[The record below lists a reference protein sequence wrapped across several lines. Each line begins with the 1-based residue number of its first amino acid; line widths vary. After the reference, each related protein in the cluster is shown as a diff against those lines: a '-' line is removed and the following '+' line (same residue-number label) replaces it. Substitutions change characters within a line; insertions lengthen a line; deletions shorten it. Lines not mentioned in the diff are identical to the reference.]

1 MKRCLTVLVLV
12 VCVAAACFCMPVSAA
27 SEATRLD
34 FTGTVNIDGD
44 CMVTV
49 QMTLHLESAEES
61 LYYPLPGNATGI
73 TVNGSTVNPSRSGD
87 YALVN
92 LSRLT
97 SGQPGDF
104 MIQLSYNLP
113 KIVTV
118 AEDRKSLN
126 LNLPI
131 LSGFAYPVSTMNYTI
146 TLPSEVRQTPNFY
159 STYRQNGLA
168 SELNL
173 VVNGSMITGSTK
185 NGFNDHESVSMTMNT
200 ETSMFP
206 GVSTYLRTGNPELIP
221 MGILAGVAV
230 VYWLIFLRTFPSR
243 KEESVTPP
251 PGMTA
256 GEVPSKL
263 YLLGPDLTTMVLCW
277 AQLGYI
283 LIQVDG
289 RKILLH
295 KRMEMGNERSL
306 FEVRTFQTL
315 FGERRVVDAAG
326 LQYAKILRRTAS
338 SLPGENS
345 ACKAGERTRNIY
357 RYILC
362 AVQIFLGICM
372 AMNMTEIVA
381 LQVLLSLVFG
391 ILGVVTAWQMHKLA
405 FCIGVRKKT
414 GIVTAVVSWI
424 LWIVIGIVAGQVWIP
439 LGVCAGQILLG
450 FPAAIG
456 GRRTDLNKH
465 EVAQLRGLRDYLKNL
480 SKEEVQRMLSADP
493 EFFFRMLPYA
503 MALGVLRPYA
513 QAFGKRKIEQCPYLV
528 TRQQGGRKAED
539 WEKIFSDTVYR
550 MDDRAA
556 RMEIEKWMAIRFR

>member
-1 MKRCLTVLVLV
+1 MKRCLSLLALMVCLVSV
-12 VCVAAACFCMPVSAA
+12 WFCVPASAA
-27 SEATRLD
+27 SAATRLD

-49 QMTLHLESAEES
+49 QMTLHLESAEDS
-61 LYYPLPGNATGI
+61 LYFPLPGSATGI
-73 TVNGSTVNPSRSGD
+73 TVNGSSTNPSRSGD

-118 AEDRKSLN
+118 AEDRKSLD

-131 LSGFAYPVSTMNYTI
+131 LSGFAYPVSSMNYTI
-146 TLPSEVRQTPNFY
+146 TLPSEVKQTPDFY

-185 NGFNDHESVSMTMNT
+185 AGFNDHESVSMTMNV
-200 ETSMFP
+200 EPEMFP
-206 GVSTYLRTGNPELIP
+206 GVSTYVRTGNQELIP
-221 MGILAGVAV
+221 MGILAGVAIL
-230 VYWLIFLRTFPSR
+230 YWLIFLRTFPSR
-243 KEESVTPP
+243 VEDSVTPP

-256 GEVPSKL
+256 GEVPCRL
-263 YLLGPDLTTMVLCW
+263 YLQGPDLTAMVLCW
-277 AQLGYI
+277 AQLGYL

-289 RKILLH
+289 RRILLH
-295 KRMEMGNERSL
+295 KRMDMGNERSL
-306 FEVRTFQTL
+306 FEVRTFRTL
-315 FGERRVVDAAG
+315 FGERRVVDATG
-326 LQYAKILRRTAS
+326 MQYAKVLRRTAAV
-338 SLPGENS
+338 LPGED
-345 ACKAGERTRNIY
+345 AMCKTRERTRKIY
-357 RYILC
+357 RYLLC
-362 AVQIFLGICM
+362 GVGVFLGICM
-372 AMNMTEIVA
+372 AMNMTEIRA

-391 ILGVVTAWQMHKLA
+391 ALGVLTAWQMHKLA
-405 FCIGVRKKT
+405 LCVGVRKKT
-414 GIVTAVVSWI
+414 GIITAVVSW
-424 LWIVIGIVAGQVWIP
+424 LVWIVIGLIAGQVWIP

-450 FPAAIG
+450 FPAAFG

-465 EVAQLRGLRDYLKNL
+465 EVAQLRGLRRYLRNM

-493 EFFFRMLPYA
+493 DFFFRMLPYA
-503 MALGVLRPYA
+503 MALGVLKPYV
-513 QAFGKRKIEQCPYLV
+513 QAFGGRKIPQCPYLV
-528 TRQQGGRKAED
+528 TRQQGRRKSED
-539 WEKIFSDTVYR
+539 WEKIFSDTAFR

-556 RMEIEKWMAIRFR
+556 RMELEKWMAIRFK